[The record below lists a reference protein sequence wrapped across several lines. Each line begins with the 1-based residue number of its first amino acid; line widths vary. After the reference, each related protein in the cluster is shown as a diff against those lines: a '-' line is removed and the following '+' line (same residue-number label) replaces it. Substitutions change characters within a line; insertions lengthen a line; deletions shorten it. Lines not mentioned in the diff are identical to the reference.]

1 MANGQPASEIYPS
14 LKGRKIDYHIKA
26 KSYFDSSIVLEIRD
40 TKVRISLDN
49 IAKAML
55 PFDQIFKA
63 IKNTKA
69 AT

>member
-1 MANGQPASEIYPS
+1 MKSTTS
-14 LKGRKIDYHIKA
+14 IKE
-26 KSYFDSSIVLEIRD
+26 KSHFDSSIVLEIKD
-40 TKVRISLDN
+40 TKVGFSLDN